1 MSAVVFSGSPSSTQ
15 NLVPIAALNTLEK
28 LTLWCLMLFNRLNSG
43 KDVPL
48 IDGNT
53 VKQSSFQPFLG
64 KDGLT
69 YMGYTTFIAIDAD
82 YDVGTN
88 KPWTYAIELNTAKG
102 NENYNS

>member
-1 MSAVVFSGSPSSTQ
+1 MSAVIFSGSPSPTQ
-15 NLVPIAALNTLEK
+15 NLVPTSSLNTLEK
-28 LTLWCLMLFNRLNSG
+28 LSLWCLMLFNRLNSG
-43 KDVPL
+43 KDIPL
-48 IDGNT
+48 IDGST
-53 VKQSSFQPFLG
+53 VKQSSYQPFLG

-102 NENYNS
+102 NDNYNS